1 MRVLP
6 RRSLVRITT
15 LGFAIVI
22 AFMAATALVGP
33 MVINVAGMRVEWRL
47 AQLEDRRDALVS
59 ERASLS
65 AQAAALG
72 STPRILEEAQKLG
85 MEPALH
91 VNYVALPGGDP
102 ALTTASAGTDG
113 GGTPSRR

>member
-1 MRVLP
+1 MVP
-6 RRSLVRITT
+6 RRSRVRITT
-15 LGFAIVI
+15 LGFAIVV
-22 AFMAATALVGP
+22 ALMAATALVGP

-47 AQLEDRRDALVS
+47 AQLEDRQDALVS

-85 MEPALH
+85 MEPAAH
-91 VNYVALPGGDP
+91 VKYVALPGGDL
-102 ALTTASAGTDG
+102 ALMTASAGTDG
-113 GGTPSRR
+113 GGTQSQR